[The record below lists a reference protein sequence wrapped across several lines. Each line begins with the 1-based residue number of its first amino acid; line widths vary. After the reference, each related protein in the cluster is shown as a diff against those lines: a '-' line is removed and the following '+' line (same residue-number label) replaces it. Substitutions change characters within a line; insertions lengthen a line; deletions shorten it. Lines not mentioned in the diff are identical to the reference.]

1 MSETNQ
7 AEILAQWLQATP
19 GTVPPEEL
27 DMEVLGSVY
36 ALAPDRAPP
45 HRVQLNDVLGS
56 LLSGPVADPDVAA
69 AAIALDP
76 RRAGEHRV
84 DIEQILE
91 SVTEGPFAQA
101 ESGTVVDLA
110 AARKSRKRWIGV
122 GAFAAAAAA
131 LFVVLPISDRAT
143 ETPHNSAAVERVD
156 ESASARRPKKDAR
169 RAKRASRPTP
179 KPESTPKTSGRTSEN
194 KKRSRT
200 AAPEAAPAA
209 AAYPPSMDTRGRRE
223 ADNAAS
229 PAPQAPPLPEQDME
243 AELIEDSIGA
253 AAEPQAT
260 PLSSKKSAR
269 LSTPPRGSERT
280 DRGLGSPDPKGAWD
294 GYPDTDAFTQKVLSA
309 HRLARTDPE
318 RALKQIRRALKRYK
332 RVDPSQRSLA
342 LKKEAAILEQ
352 LGRPAEAA
360 EALKK
365 SHAIQPAD

>member
-1 MSETNQ
+1 
-7 AEILAQWLQATP
+7 
-19 GTVPPEEL
+19 
-27 DMEVLGSVY
+27 MEVLGSVY

-84 DIEQILE
+84 DIEQILD
-91 SVTEGPFAQA
+91 SVTDGPFAQA
-101 ESGTVVDLA
+101 ESATVVDLA
-110 AARKSRKRWIGV
+110 AARRRRKRWVGA
-122 GAFAAAAAA
+122 GAFAAAAVA
-131 LFVVLPISDRAT
+131 LFVVVPISHRAT
-143 ETPHNSAAVERVD
+143 ETPNKSAAVERVD
-156 ESASARRPKKDAR
+156 DSASTRKPKKAAR

-179 KPESTPKTSGRTSEN
+179 MPEPAPKTSGRTSE
-194 KKRSRT
+194 KKNRSRT

-223 ADNAAS
+223 AHDAAP
-229 PAPQAPPLPEQDME
+229 PAPQAPMFAEKDME
-243 AELIEDSIGA
+243 AELSEDTVGA

-269 LSTPPRGSERT
+269 FSTPPRGSERT
-280 DRGLGSPDPKGAWD
+280 GRGLGSPDSKGAWD
-294 GYPDTDAFTQKVLSA
+294 GYPDTDAFTQAVLSA
-309 HRLARTDPE
+309 HLLAGTDPE

-332 RVDPSQRSLA
+332 RVYPSQRSLA
-342 LKKEAAILEQ
+342 LKKESAILEQ